1 MLSRS
6 VWVQKMS
13 LNLNSSDKELEKMI
27 AEEEERNLKSAKRS
41 KRLKPLVVTLVIMM
55 IGGLTYWIYRV
66 LMATSY
72 DAKINEAVDARLNT
86 HGAKTTAELDR
97 VYNEVTT
104 IYKGGGQYKRNEYT
118 YSFNVNGETYS
129 GEGSFMGSIK
139 SPTINVVYDPE
150 SPNIN
155 KMENT
160 SYSRYESLSSMY
172 QGTFLLVGV
181 VLILMLLGILWRI

>member
-1 MLSRS
+1 
-6 VWVQKMS
+6 MS

-181 VLILMLLGILWRI
+181 VLILMLLGILWRILFS